1 MENKKEELKMSKNVW
16 KIGSRW
22 GNMGESVLDLFF
34 DYGCVFF
41 GNAHGGN
48 RGDWNAVERGD
59 LFVVSDGSVPVAI
72 GEALGKFTEWE
83 SSGIPFRKRDAD
95 DFLADADV
103 VVCRARLV
111 LLSEHERGEYWG
123 IDPRRAFCRAS
134 LAADKVSEWWRNN
147 GLDGGAKP
155 FNISTRVVSLCD
167 EADPAR
173 LFHPDA
179 KYHVPIFQRPY
190 SWGEPQIRRLLEDL
204 HQGLSGN
211 DPFFLGTMQ
220 LSQPIPLSPDG
231 SLRSYDVI
239 DGQQRMTT
247 LLILLSILE
256 RFGGDPGSGRSLNYA
271 KRNFRTSV
279 NKRAAQDD
287 WDEALDYL
295 SLMELNPAAV
305 GAEQSPHANPYV
317 ANAQTI
323 VSILRE
329 LAARNESGDDSVAL
343 SDEALADYMGR
354 LRAFL
359 EKGVRIVVI
368 ETRAGLSKTL
378 KIFDTINSSGLDLGS
393 EDLFKVRFYEYRQG
407 MGDGEVAFDRI
418 SEVYEKVAEYNRHPC
433 NGTAL
438 PMAAVLATYQRVLI
452 SKHDMNAATFS
463 MSHERFFDELF
474 DTLLGVHEW
483 DDFRAFGGV
492 LSIEEL
498 AAVADCHIKYLEAC
512 ANDSLRVFQR
522 LFCETRY
529 GYAADFPVLA
539 LLSGVSTTENV
550 RQFTEGLVKAIVPPS
565 LYYAKQV
572 YQGRALLL
580 DLLKAMWNGEFGP
593 GTSVVDWCGKRW
605 TFGGQTLPQ
614 LFSASL
620 ENPIA
625 WNVKWK
631 NLLCRLVEYRAS
643 SEKDEALF
651 RRLFETGFDIEHV
664 QSFTD
669 EKDYERVWKEWGD
682 ELNRIGNLA
691 MLESGLNRSIRNQR
705 ARKPE
710 AYAASE
716 YRSIREL
723 GAKVATW
730 TKDDAIARRNA
741 IMRDLGEW
749 LACSVKPE

>member
-1 MENKKEELKMSKNVW
+1 MSKNVW
-16 KIGSRW
+16 KVGSRW
-22 GNMGESVLDLFF
+22 GNMGPSVLDLFF

-41 GNAHGGN
+41 GNSQGGN
-48 RGDWNAVERGD
+48 LGDWNAVVRGD

-72 GEALGKFTEWE
+72 GEALGKFMDWE

-111 LLSEHERGEYWG
+111 LLAENERGEYWG
-123 IDPRRAFCRAS
+123 IDPRRAFCRAA
-134 LAADKVSEWWRNN
+134 LAADKVSEWWSRN
-147 GLDGGAKP
+147 GDTGGTGP
-155 FNISTRVVSLCD
+155 FDISTRVVPLCD
-167 EADPAR
+167 EADPAQ
-173 LFHPDA
+173 LFHPNA

-231 SLRSYDVI
+231 NLRSYDVI

-256 RFGGDPGSGRSLNYA
+256 RFGCDPGTGRTLDYA
-271 KRNFRTSV
+271 KGHFRTSV

-287 WDEALDYL
+287 WDAALDYL
-295 SLMELNPAAV
+295 SLMELNPAD
-305 GAEQSPHANPYV
+305 GDAEPALQANPYV
-317 ANAQTI
+317 ANARII
-323 VSILRE
+323 VSLLRE
-329 LAARNESGDDSVAL
+329 LASRSDGGDDAAPV

-393 EDLFKVRFYEYRQG
+393 EDLFKVRFYEYRQRV
-407 MGDGEVAFDRI
+407 GDGEDAFDRI
-418 SEVYEKVAEYNRHPC
+418 SEGYERVAEYNRHPC
-433 NGTAL
+433 NGTVL
-438 PMAAVLATYQRVLI
+438 PMSAVLSTYQRELI
-452 SKHDMNAATFS
+452 AKHDMNAATFS
-463 MSHERFFDELF
+463 MSQERFFGQLF

-483 DDFRAFGGV
+483 DDFKSFKGV
-492 LSIEEL
+492 LAIEEL

-512 ANDSLRVFQR
+512 SNDADLRVFQR
-522 LFCETRY
+522 LFWETRY

-539 LLSGVSTTENV
+539 LLSGASTSEKV
-550 RQFTEGLVKAIVPPS
+550 RQFTEGLVKALVPPS
-565 LYYAKQV
+565 LYYAKHV

-580 DLLKAMWNGEFGP
+580 DLLKAMWNGEFGS
-593 GTSVVDWCGKRW
+593 GASIVDWCGKRW

-643 SEKDEALF
+643 VEKDDALF
-651 RRLFETGFDIEHV
+651 RRLFETGFDIEHI

-682 ELNRIGNLA
+682 ELNRVGNLV
-691 MLESGLNRSIRNQR
+691 MLESGLNRSIRNHQGKKS
-705 ARKPE
+705 A
-710 AYAASE
+710 AYAASS
-716 YRSIREL
+716 YRSVCDL

-730 TKDDAIARRNA
+730 TKEAAIARRETIAND
-741 IMRDLGEW
+741 IGKW
-749 LACSVKPE
+749 LFE

>member
-1 MENKKEELKMSKNVW
+1 MSKNVW
-16 KIGSRW
+16 KVGSRW

-48 RGDWNAVERGD
+48 RGDWTAVERGD
-59 LFVVSDGSVPVAI
+59 RFVVSDGSVPVAI
-72 GEALGKFTEWE
+72 GEALGKFMDWD
-83 SSGIPFRKRDAD
+83 SAGIPFRKRDAD
-95 DFLADADV
+95 NFLADADV

-111 LLSEHERGEYWG
+111 LLAEHERGEYWG
-123 IDPRRAFCRAS
+123 IDPRRAFCRAT
-134 LAADKVSEWWRNN
+134 LAADKVSEWWKRN
-147 GLDGGAKP
+147 GQVGGVEP
-155 FNISTRVVSLCD
+155 FDISTRVVSLCD
-167 EADPAR
+167 EADPER
-173 LFHPDA
+173 LFLL
-179 KYHVPIFQRPY
+179 KSIRYHVPIFQRPY
-190 SWGEPQIRRLLEDL
+190 SWSEPQIRRLLEDL
-204 HQGLSGN
+204 HQGMSGN

-231 SLRSYDVI
+231 SIRSYDVI

-256 RFGGDPGSGRSLNYA
+256 RFGCDPGMGKTLKYA
-271 KRNFRTSV
+271 KGNFRTSV

-287 WDEALDYL
+287 LDAALDYL
-295 SLMELNPAAV
+295 SLMELNLAD
-305 GAEQSPHANPYV
+305 GDAEPELQANPYV
-317 ANAQTI
+317 ANAQII
-323 VSILRE
+323 VSLLRE
-329 LAARNESGDDSVAL
+329 LASRSDGGDDAAPV

-393 EDLFKVRFYEYRQG
+393 EDLFKVRFYEYRQKA
-407 MGDGEVAFDRI
+407 GDGEDAFERI

-433 NGTAL
+433 NGAAL
-438 PMAAVLATYQRVLI
+438 PMSAVLATYQRELI
-452 SKHDMNAATFS
+452 AKHDMNAATFS
-463 MSHERFFDELF
+463 MSQERFFSELF

-483 DDFRAFGGV
+483 DDFKSFKGV
-492 LSIEEL
+492 LAIEEL
-498 AAVADCHIKYLEAC
+498 AIVADCHIKYLEAC
-512 ANDSLRVFQR
+512 ANDADLRIFQR
-522 LFCETRY
+522 LFWETRY

-539 LLSGVSTTENV
+539 LLSGASTAENV
-550 RQFTEGLVKAIVPPS
+550 RQFTEGLVKALVPPS
-565 LYYAKQV
+565 LYYAKHV
-572 YQGRALLL
+572 YQGRSLLL
-580 DLLKAMWNGEFGP
+580 DLLKAMWNGEFEP
-593 GTSVVDWCGKRW
+593 GASVVDWCGKRW
-605 TFGGQTLPQ
+605 TFGGQTLPK

-643 SEKDEALF
+643 AEKDDALF
-651 RRLFETGFDIEHV
+651 RRLFATGFDIEHV

-682 ELNRIGNLA
+682 ELNRVGNLA

-723 GAKVATW
+723 GAIVASW
-730 TKDDAIARRNA
+730 TKDDAIVRRNA
-741 IMRDLGEW
+741 IAKDLGEW
-749 LACSVKPE
+749 LASPAKSE